1 MENFDELLKKYADFI
16 VRVGVNPQPGQT
28 LIINCPL
35 EGAPLARLCVRSAY
49 EAGARDVQVNWSDD
63 AVARA
68 RMELGSEEALTDL
81 KPWQLRRYLDYAE
94 SEGGVCVLHL
104 IADDPELYAGIDG
117 NKISRANAA
126 QRKFMAPWREYTMND
141 RVQWSIAALPSVPW
155 AKKVFPELDTDA
167 AMEALWKLIFDVCR
181 VTGGDPVDEWQA
193 HMERLSTLRDKMNAL
208 DLESVHFESS
218 NGTDLTVGL
227 ADQAVWESAASKSE
241 KGVVF
246 LPNIPTEE
254 VFTAPHKDRVE
265 GVVYGTKPYVYNGEI
280 IDGFWVRFEH
290 GRVVEYH
297 AEKNEALLGHL
308 LDTDEGA
315 RHIGEVALVPAS
327 SPINQ
332 SGILFYSTL
341 FDENAS
347 CHFALGKGF
356 GDAIRGG
363 RGMSEK
369 ELEQHGINRSAT
381 HEDFMLGTP
390 DLSITGIKADGT
402 QVPVFQ
408 NGNWAF

>member
-117 NKISRANAA
+117 NKISRVNAA
-126 QRKFMAPWREYTMND
+126 RRAFMEEWQEYTMND

-155 AKKVFPELDTDA
+155 AKKVFPELDADA

-181 VTGGDPVDEWQA
+181 VTGGDPVNEWQA

-246 LPNIPTEE
+246 LPNIPRRKCSLRPT
-254 VFTAPHKDRVE
+254 R
-265 GVVYGTKPYVYNGEI
+265 
-280 IDGFWVRFEH
+280 
-290 GRVVEYH
+290 
-297 AEKNEALLGHL
+297 
-308 LDTDEGA
+308 
-315 RHIGEVALVPAS
+315 
-327 SPINQ
+327 
-332 SGILFYSTL
+332 
-341 FDENAS
+341 
-347 CHFALGKGF
+347 
-356 GDAIRGG
+356 
-363 RGMSEK
+363 
-369 ELEQHGINRSAT
+369 
-381 HEDFMLGTP
+381 
-390 DLSITGIKADGT
+390 TG
-402 QVPVFQ
+402 
-408 NGNWAF
+408 